1 MQYKIPIQIENED
14 TIVLW
19 LSLRQLGIIM
29 GFGGVAY
36 AIFKSLEPQIG
47 TAAMVL
53 AIIVAVIGVGIALV
67 RVSEM
72 TFLPLVLNYFR
83 LSLNG
88 QERIWSMGA
97 WSYHEFEIGY
107 VIQSQ
112 AVVQKNGQSKDSFA
126 ELTEKESDFADKLKN
141 L

>member
-1 MQYKIPIQIENED
+1 
-14 TIVLW
+14 
-19 LSLRQLGIIM
+19 M

-97 WSYHEFEIGY
+97 
-107 VIQSQ
+107 
-112 AVVQKNGQSKDSFA
+112 
-126 ELTEKESDFADKLKN
+126 
-141 L
+141 

>member
-14 TIVLW
+14 TIVLG

-83 LSLNG
+83 LTLNG
-88 QERIWSMGA
+88 QERVWAMGTD
-97 WSYHEFEIGY
+97 SYHELEIGY
-107 VIQSQ
+107 VMQSQ
-112 AVVQKNGQSKDSFA
+112 AVVQK
-126 ELTEKESDFADKLKN
+126 T
-141 L
+141 